1 MAGVIDVK
9 QKIRIR
15 PQSRGGGNLSGS
27 KRPTEAIMKRNHHY
41 GERYDQA
48 SECLDVKGLAEA
60 DFAFSSF

>member
-1 MAGVIDVK
+1 
-9 QKIRIR
+9 
-15 PQSRGGGNLSGS
+15 
-27 KRPTEAIMKRNHHY
+27 MKRNHHY